1 MKSQRNKTLT
11 YSLLG
16 EVKEDNNILFG
27 DLFNEINKIE
37 DASIDLLIA
46 DPPYN
51 MDKTFGETKFKQMQE
66 KSYEAY
72 TEKWIRAVR
81 PKLKR
86 NASLYVF
93 GDWKSSSSLYNVL
106 TKYFHVRNRIT
117 FEREKGRGAKTNFK
131 NCSEDIFFATC
142 SKEYIFN
149 VETIKLRKKVI
160 APYKE
165 NGIPKDWK
173 ENTNGKYRDT
183 FPSNIW
189 TDITIPFWSMKE
201 NTEHPTQKPEKLI
214 AKLILVSS
222 NENDCILDPFLGS
235 GTTAVVAKKLKRKYK
250 GIEIDQRYCE
260 IAKKR
265 LESASSDPYIQGYKN
280 GVFWERN
287 ALHSGIPP
295 VL

>member
-27 DLFNEINKIE
+27 DLFNEISKIE
-37 DASIDLLIA
+37 DGSIDLLIA

-106 TKYFHVRNRIT
+106 TKHFHVRNRIT

-235 GTTAVVAKKLKRKYK
+235 GTTAVVAKNSRENIRALK
-250 GIEIDQRYCE
+250 
-260 IAKKR
+260 
-265 LESASSDPYIQGYKN
+265 
-280 GVFWERN
+280 
-287 ALHSGIPP
+287 
-295 VL
+295 